1 MDNLREILVSE
12 ITGLKSLL
20 RLNADGVGDDDDLVA
35 QLTRIRISLEK
46 FSAELLGSTRSMDV
60 ITPDTLPS
68 SISSSPTRSS
78 SGLNSNRSSTTTA
91 ASLDD
96 CAPSGGGGGNVGGLE
111 EDDAFLRLSS
121 LLAGLQAQAEAAV
134 SSGFSTSAPTT
145 PLVRAFMDS
154 DSNSSADDDATV
166 SPGSLGS
173 SGEVGRKCE
182 LTRTLSLPHPFL
194 APAPRRLR
202 KAATIGASLRE
213 ENASA
218 ASGGRDRN
226 NPTVNITSA
235 SDSPLSSGAGGDTGF
250 PPTPPPSLRRRG
262 RPESRHRPTLSD
274 VFDVPSPT
282 PTTPDRRNSP
292 LPKELE
298 IEGLLTEFLED
309 RAKVEMGFR
318 WVWVY
323 LLGGGMVWALVGW
336 LLGWGCVECAV
347 GCELG
352 R

>member
-35 QLTRIRISLEK
+35 QLTRTRISLEK
-46 FSAELLGSTRSMDV
+46 FSTELLGSTRSTDV

-68 SISSSPTRSS
+68 SVASSPTRSGS
-78 SGLNSNRSSTTTA
+78 SLSSNRSSTTTA
-91 ASLDD
+91 ASLDG
-96 CAPSGGGGGNVGGLE
+96 CTPSGGANGGLE

-134 SSGFSTSAPTT
+134 SSGVSTSAPTT
-145 PLVRAFMDS
+145 PLVRTFVDS
-154 DSNSSADDDATV
+154 DSNSSADEDAAI
-166 SPGSLGS
+166 SPGISGS
-173 SGEVGRKCE
+173 SGKVRQKCE

-194 APAPRRLR
+194 APAPRKLR
-202 KAATIGASLRE
+202 KAATLGVSLRE
-213 ENASA
+213 ECASDA
-218 ASGGRDRN
+218 NGGNDRG

-235 SDSPLSSGAGGDTGF
+235 PDSPPWNGAGGDTGF
-250 PPTPPPSLRRRG
+250 RPTPPPSLRYRG
-262 RPESRHRPTLSD
+262 KSGNRHRPTLSD

-282 PTTPDRRNSP
+282 PTTPDRKNSL
-292 LPKELE
+292 LPEGLE
-298 IEGLLTEFLED
+298 IEGLLTEFLEA
-309 RAKVEMGFR
+309 REKVEMGFQ

-323 LLGGGMVWALVGW
+323 LLSGGIVWALVGW
-336 LLGWGCVECAV
+336 LLSWGCMECAV
-347 GCELG
+347 SCEMG

>member
-35 QLTRIRISLEK
+35 QLTRTRISLEK
-46 FSAELLGSTRSMDV
+46 FSTELLGSTRSTDV

-68 SISSSPTRSS
+68 SVSSSPTRSS
-78 SGLNSNRSSTTTA
+78 LNSNRSSATTTA

-96 CAPSGGGGGNVGGLE
+96 CTLSGGVNGGGLE

-145 PLVRAFMDS
+145 PLVRTFVDS
-154 DSNSSADDDATV
+154 DSNSSTDGDSAIT
-166 SPGSLGS
+166 PGVLGS
-173 SGEVGRKCE
+173 NGEFRQKCE
-182 LTRTLSLPHPFL
+182 LTRTHSLPHPFL

-202 KAATIGASLRE
+202 KAASTGISLRE
-213 ENASA
+213 ETASA
-218 ASGGRDRN
+218 AAANSAKDQSH
-226 NPTVNITSA
+226 PTVNVTLA
-235 SDSPLSSGAGGDTGF
+235 LDSPLWAGAGGDTGR
-250 PPTPPPSLRRRG
+250 PPTLPPALRRRG
-262 RPESRHRPTLSD
+262 KPEDRHRPTLSD
-274 VFDVPSPT
+274 VFDVPSPA
-282 PTTPDRRNSP
+282 PTTPDRRNSL

-309 RAKVEMGFR
+309 REKAETGFR

-323 LLGGGMVWALVGW
+323 LLGGGIVWALVGW
-336 LLGWGCVECAV
+336 LLRWGCVECAAR
-347 GCELG
+347 LG

>member
-1 MDNLREILVSE
+1 MDNLRETLVSE

-35 QLTRIRISLEK
+35 QLTRTRISLEK
-46 FSAELLGSTRSMDV
+46 FSTELLGSTRSTDV
-60 ITPDTLPS
+60 VTPDTLPS
-68 SISSSPTRSS
+68 SLSSSPTRSS
-78 SGLNSNRSSTTTA
+78 SSLNSNRSSTTTA

-96 CAPSGGGGGNVGGLE
+96 CTPSGGGLE

-145 PLVRAFMDS
+145 PLVRAFVDS
-154 DSNSSADDDATV
+154 DSNSSGDEDAAI
-166 SPGSLGS
+166 SPGVLGS
-173 SGEVGRKCE
+173 SGEVKRKCE

-202 KAATIGASLRE
+202 KAATIGVSLRE
-213 ENASA
+213 EAAST
-218 ASGGRDRN
+218 ASGGKDRN
-226 NPTVNITSA
+226 NPTVNITPVP
-235 SDSPLSSGAGGDTGF
+235 DSPPWNGAGGDTGF
-250 PPTPPPSLRRRG
+250 PLTPPPSLRRRG
-262 RPESRHRPTLSD
+262 RAESRHRPTLSD

-282 PTTPDRRNSP
+282 PTPDRRNSW

-298 IEGLLTEFLED
+298 IDGLLTEFLEG
-309 RAKVEMGFR
+309 REGVEMGFR
-318 WVWVY
+318 WVWMY
-323 LLGGGMVWALVGW
+323 LLGGGIVWAFVGW
-336 LLGWGCVECAV
+336 LLSWGCVECAAN
-347 GCELG
+347 CELG